1 MSKTTE
7 IVDLAAEQT
16 SPKYGVCYAS
26 GSTFKPTGKG
36 ATTFVVE
43 SGKRRLVSRTLCVT
57 QYFKSRCQHCPFSQG
72 ELTLVATGAAG
83 G

>member
-1 MSKTTE
+1 MKTTE
-7 IVDLAAEQT
+7 IVDLSGEMA
-16 SPKYGVCYAS
+16 SSKYGVCYAS

-43 SGKRRLVSRTLCVT
+43 SGKRRLVSRTLCVV
-57 QYFKSRCQHCPFSQG
+57 QYFKSRCQSCPFSRG
-72 ELTLVATGAAG
+72 DVTLVSTGGSG